1 MIQNSNFVRMAND
14 LNDNIPKLIMNQ
26 LRWMDNIVDPN
37 QLTASLFEMISL
49 TPVHIQKEIIEAIP
63 DIIIDSQ
70 HNVIL

>member
-1 MIQNSNFVRMAND
+1 MKSD

-26 LRWMDNIVDPN
+26 LRWMDNIVDPKE
-37 QLTASLFEMISL
+37 LTESLFEMISI
-49 TPVHIQKEIIEAIP
+49 TPIHIQKEIIEAIP